1 MSSRVTHPATMFT
14 GLAVYW
20 RSLEV
25 PPEVGKGVGVPYG
38 ATTSPP
44 GTITRNAAPDES
56 HQYEVVN
63 R

>member
-1 MSSRVTHPATMFT
+1 MFI
-14 GLAVYW
+14 GLSVYW

>member
-1 MSSRVTHPATMFT
+1 MFT

-44 GTITRNAAPDES
+44 GTITRNAAPDEA